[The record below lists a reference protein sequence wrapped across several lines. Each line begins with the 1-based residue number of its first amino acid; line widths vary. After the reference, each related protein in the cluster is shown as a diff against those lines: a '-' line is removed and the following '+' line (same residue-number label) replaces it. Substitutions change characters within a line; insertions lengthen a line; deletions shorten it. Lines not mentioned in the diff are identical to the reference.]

1 MTENRPILDQIAK
14 TLVEK
19 EKIDGLE
26 LLKIIQDI
34 KPELVPEGSAK
45 KLAEFVGRA
54 KQAVLPEGEAT
65 PALQPAAMEKIE
77 QSETY
82 NTAN

>member
-26 LLKIIQDI
+26 LLKIIQDM
-34 KPELVPEGSAK
+34 KPELVPEGSA
-45 KLAEFVGRA
+45 
-54 KQAVLPEGEAT
+54 
-65 PALQPAAMEKIE
+65 
-77 QSETY
+77 
-82 NTAN
+82 

>member
-1 MTENRPILDQIAK
+1 MTENRSILDQIAK

-19 EKIDGLE
+19 EKMDGLE

-45 KLAEFVGRA
+45 KLAEFVGR
-54 KQAVLPEGEAT
+54 KQAALPE
-65 PALQPAAMEKIE
+65 PALQPAAMERIE
-77 QSETY
+77 KSEGY